1 MIPVTKVRMPD
12 KKTFLKYVDKIY
24 ENGWITNSGPL
35 VQEFEKK
42 LADFLGV
49 RNVVLVANGTT
60 ALEIAYRTLGLN
72 GDVITT
78 PFSAVA
84 TTSSLVAAGLNPI
97 FVDIDPETFSIDVDK
112 IEEKITP
119 ETTAIVPVHIFGYPC
134 QIEAI
139 EKIAKKHD
147 LKVIYDAAHAFNI
160 DYKNESI
167 LNHGDISILSF
178 HATKIFH
185 SIEGGALIIND
196 DSLVEKAHRIV
207 RFGFED
213 AETVKDLGIN
223 GRMNEFEAAMGLT
236 MLEEISEVISLRK
249 IIHDRYR
256 DELKDIVT
264 LPRLDTNATL
274 NYSYFPV
281 VFKDEKEM
289 RKVRSALEK
298 HDIYPRRYF
307 YPSLDTLPYIEPKQ
321 FCPISR
327 DICSRIL
334 ALPLYSELLQAEQ
347 DIIIQTIKNTI

>member
-178 HATKIFH
+178 HATKIYQ
-185 SIEGGALIIND
+185 
-196 DSLVEKAHRIV
+196 LV
-207 RFGFED
+207 
-213 AETVKDLGIN
+213 GI
-223 GRMNEFEAAMGLT
+223 
-236 MLEEISEVISLRK
+236 
-249 IIHDRYR
+249 
-256 DELKDIVT
+256 T
-264 LPRLDTNATL
+264 LYPNLD
-274 NYSYFPV
+274 
-281 VFKDEKEM
+281 
-289 RKVRSALEK
+289 
-298 HDIYPRRYF
+298 
-307 YPSLDTLPYIEPKQ
+307 
-321 FCPISR
+321 
-327 DICSRIL
+327 
-334 ALPLYSELLQAEQ
+334 
-347 DIIIQTIKNTI
+347 